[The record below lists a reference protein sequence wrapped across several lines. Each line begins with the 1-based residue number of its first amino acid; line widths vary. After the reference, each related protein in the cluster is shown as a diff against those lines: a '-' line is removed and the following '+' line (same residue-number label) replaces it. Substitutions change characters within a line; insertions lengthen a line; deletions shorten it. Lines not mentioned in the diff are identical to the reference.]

1 MRTIKGNEEKNDR
14 RPFSFRGCYCNCQ
27 AAQATS
33 SDRQTPLFSSMN
45 SNCETNHRGVSSF

>member
-1 MRTIKGNEEKNDR
+1 MIDDHFLLEVVTVTA
-14 RPFSFRGCYCNCQ
+14 Q

-33 SDRQTPLFSSMN
+33 SDRLTPLFSSMN